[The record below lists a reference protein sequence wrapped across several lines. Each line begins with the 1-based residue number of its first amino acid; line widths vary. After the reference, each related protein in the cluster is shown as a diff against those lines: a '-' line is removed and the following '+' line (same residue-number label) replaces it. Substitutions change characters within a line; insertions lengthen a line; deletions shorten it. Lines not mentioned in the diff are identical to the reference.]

1 MKTHFRN
8 RQVPPVT
15 AAQLVS
21 VSVDP
26 DDLFWSPTFH
36 TWRFC
41 GPLSI
46 KFPYSTMGAILSKLN
61 LTPNPEA

>member
-21 VSVDP
+21 VLANP

-36 TWRFC
+36 SWRFC
-41 GPLSI
+41 GPLI
-46 KFPYSTMGAILSKLN
+46 IEFPYSTTGAILAKLN

>member
-1 MKTHFRN
+1 MKTHFNN
-8 RQVPPVT
+8 RQVSPVT

-36 TWRFC
+36 TWSFC
-41 GPLSI
+41 GPLRI

>member
-15 AAQLVS
+15 CAQLVS
-21 VSVDP
+21 VSVSP
-26 DDLFWSPTFH
+26 DDLFWSPTFNS
-36 TWRFC
+36 WRFC

-46 KFPYSTMGAILSKLN
+46 EFPYSTTGALFAKLN
-61 LTPNPEA
+61 LIPNPEA

>member
-15 AAQLVS
+15 CDELLS
-21 VSVDP
+21 VSIDP
-26 DDLFWSPTFH
+26 RDLFWSPTFH
-36 TWRFC
+36 EWVFC
-41 GPLSI
+41 GPLI
-46 KFPYSTMGAILSKLN
+46 IEFPYHTTGAILAKLN

>member
-15 AAQLVS
+15 YAQLVS
-21 VSVDP
+21 VSVSP

-36 TWRFC
+36 SWVFC
-41 GPLSI
+41 GPLI
-46 KFPYSTMGAILSKLN
+46 IEFPYSTTGALLAKLN

>member
-15 AAQLVS
+15 CAQLVS
-21 VSVDP
+21 VSVSP
-26 DDLFWSPTFH
+26 DDLVWSPTFNS
-36 TWRFC
+36 WVFC
-41 GPLSI
+41 GPLI
-46 KFPYSTMGAILSKLN
+46 IEFPYSTTGALLAKLN

>member
-15 AAQLVS
+15 CAQLVS
-21 VSVDP
+21 VSIDP
-26 DDLFWSPTFH
+26 DDLFWSPIFSS
-36 TWRFC
+36 WVFC
-41 GPLSI
+41 GPLI
-46 KFPYSTMGAILSKLN
+46 IEFPYYTTGALLAKLN

>member
-15 AAQLVS
+15 CAQLVS
-21 VSVDP
+21 VSVSP

-36 TWRFC
+36 SWVFC
-41 GPLSI
+41 GPLI
-46 KFPYSTMGAILSKLN
+46 IEFPYSTTGALLAQLN